1 MARDADGSHAR
12 EIGLSAGWMSQID
25 PEALWPMWSPNG
37 TRIAYRPTFRS
48 VVRVIDIGLDRGVAV
63 GEGGDP
69 SWLDDDTLIIAEFK
83 EA

>member
-1 MARDADGSHAR
+1 MAHVVPGRHG
-12 EIGLSAGWMSQID
+12 
-25 PEALWPMWSPNG
+25 
-37 TRIAYRPTFRS
+37 IAYRPTFRS

-69 SWLDDDTLIIAEFK
+69 SWLNDDTLIIAEFK